1 MKLSV
6 KIAIYVGTLIVV
18 IALGLGILTSFFS
31 SEALYNKVESNLV
44 QLGNEEAKY
53 IDFKIVSKIQI
64 LQEVANGSEVA
75 GMEWDRQKN
84 ALKDTVERLGY
95 LDLAVVLPSG
105 DASYVLSG
113 DKSNLGDR
121 DYVKKALSG
130 KGSVSNVLISK
141 VTGEAVLM
149 YAVPIYNSSKVVGA
163 LVGRTD
169 GNSLNTFTNEI
180 KYGEHDMAF
189 ILGKDSTFYS
199 YPEKDFVLKQINI
212 FKSAESDSSFADL
225 AGQLKKVGLEKQ
237 SAIEYSF
244 KGTNYI
250 AQLTPVKS
258 TGWILCT
265 AVERQEVTDSVN
277 SLVIAIIIASLIF
290 VLIGIVSST
299 LLSVSISRPVV
310 MVSRKLNELANYDF
324 AGKNEALIKYSGR
337 RDEIGQINKSLL
349 TMEDNLLSL
358 IKRIRE
364 ISNRVAASSGEVNQ
378 ATHSIVQVSEQT
390 SVSINEIARGAYEQ
404 ARDTEQGSSYM
415 YNLSDFIISD
425 NKNRVLL
432 NETAVNADK
441 LKEEGLST
449 VNLLME
455 KTKIT
460 NIATNEIQKVIAET
474 QESSQKIQL
483 ASQMIEKITQQ
494 TNLLALNASI
504 EAARAGE
511 AGRGFAVVA
520 EEIGKLAEQS
530 TSFTQQI
537 NNVIKELTQKIEFT
551 VRTISEVD
559 RTISAQTDMVG
570 ETKEKFDGIAEAV
583 SKMRSVIDALS
594 MSGKEMEGK
603 KDEMIQILGNL
614 SAISEENAA
623 ATQETLATVESQ
635 TSSIS
640 KIAGISSELAELAGE
655 IKENISRFKFD

>member
-349 TMEDNLLSL
+349 TMENNLLSL

-415 YNLSDFIISD
+415 YKLSDFIISD
-425 NKNRVLL
+425 NKNRELL

-474 QESSQKIQL
+474 QESSQKIQI

-594 MSGKEMEGK
+594 TSGKDMEGK

>member
-18 IALGLGILTSFFS
+18 IALGLGILTSIFS
-31 SEALYNKVESNLV
+31 SKALYNKVESNLV

-64 LQEVANGSEVA
+64 LQEVANGSEVT

-121 DYVKKALSG
+121 DYVKKALG
-130 KGSVSNVLISK
+130 GQGSVSNVLISK

-149 YAVPIYNSSKVVGA
+149 YAVPIYNGSKVVGA

-212 FKSAESDSSFADL
+212 YKSAESDSSFADL

-244 KGTNYI
+244 KGTKYI

-277 SLVIAIIIASLIF
+277 SLVIAIIVASLIF

-299 LLSVSISRPVV
+299 LMSVSISRPVV
-310 MVSRKLNELANYDF
+310 TVSRKLNELANYDF

-337 RDEIGQINKSLL
+337 KDEIGHINKSLL
-349 TMEDNLLSL
+349 TMENNLLSL

-364 ISNRVAASSGEVNQ
+364 ISNRVAASSGEVKH
-378 ATHSIVQVSEQT
+378 ATHSIVQVSEQA

-415 YNLSDFIISD
+415 YKLSDFIISD
-425 NKNRVLL
+425 NKNRELL

-474 QESSQKIQL
+474 QESSQKIQI

-594 MSGKEMEGK
+594 TSGKEMEGK

-640 KIAGISSELAELAGE
+640 KIADISSELAVLAGE

>member
-1 MKLSV
+1 
-6 KIAIYVGTLIVV
+6 
-18 IALGLGILTSFFS
+18 
-31 SEALYNKVESNLV
+31 
-44 QLGNEEAKY
+44 
-53 IDFKIVSKIQI
+53 
-64 LQEVANGSEVA
+64 
-75 GMEWDRQKN
+75 
-84 ALKDTVERLGY
+84 
-95 LDLAVVLPSG
+95 
-105 DASYVLSG
+105 
-113 DKSNLGDR
+113 
-121 DYVKKALSG
+121 
-130 KGSVSNVLISK
+130 
-141 VTGEAVLM
+141 
-149 YAVPIYNSSKVVGA
+149 
-163 LVGRTD
+163 
-169 GNSLNTFTNEI
+169 
-180 KYGEHDMAF
+180 
-189 ILGKDSTFYS
+189 
-199 YPEKDFVLKQINI
+199 
-212 FKSAESDSSFADL
+212 
-225 AGQLKKVGLEKQ
+225 
-237 SAIEYSF
+237 
-244 KGTNYI
+244 
-250 AQLTPVKS
+250 
-258 TGWILCT
+258 
-265 AVERQEVTDSVN
+265 
-277 SLVIAIIIASLIF
+277 
-290 VLIGIVSST
+290 
-299 LLSVSISRPVV
+299 

-349 TMEDNLLSL
+349 TMENNLLSL

-425 NKNRVLL
+425 NKNRELL

-474 QESSQKIQL
+474 QESSQKIQI

-594 MSGKEMEGK
+594 TSGKEMEGK

-623 ATQETLATVESQ
+623 ATQETLATVETQ

-640 KIAGISSELAELAGE
+640 KIADISSELAELAGE
-655 IKENISRFKFD
+655 IKENISRFKLD

>member
-130 KGSVSNVLISK
+130 KGTVSNVLISK

-149 YAVPIYNSSKVVGA
+149 YAVPIYNGSKVVGA

-212 FKSAESDSSFADL
+212 FKSAESDSSFGDL

-237 SAIEYSF
+237 AAIEYSF
-244 KGTNYI
+244 KGTKYI

-265 AVERQEVTDSVN
+265 AVERQGVTDSVN
-277 SLVIAIIIASLIF
+277 SLVIAIIVASLIF

>member
-64 LQEVANGSEVA
+64 LQEVANGSEVT

-130 KGSVSNVLISK
+130 QGSVSNVLISK

-149 YAVPIYNSSKVVGA
+149 YAVPIYKGSKVVGA

-180 KYGEHDMAF
+180 KYGDHDMAF

-212 FKSAESDSSFADL
+212 FKSAESDSSLADL
-225 AGQLKKVGLEKQ
+225 AGQLKKAGLEKQ

-244 KGTNYI
+244 KGTKYI

-277 SLVIAIIIASLIF
+277 SLVIAIIVASLIF

-349 TMEDNLLSL
+349 TMENNLLSL

-425 NKNRVLL
+425 NKNRELL

-474 QESSQKIQL
+474 QESSQKIQI

-594 MSGKEMEGK
+594 TSGKEMEGK

-623 ATQETLATVESQ
+623 ATQETLATVETQ

-640 KIAGISSELAELAGE
+640 KIADISSELAELAGE
-655 IKENISRFKFD
+655 IKENISRFKLD

>member
-44 QLGNEEAKY
+44 QLGNEESKY

-64 LQEVANGSEVA
+64 LQEVANQSEVT
-75 GMEWDRQKN
+75 GMEWDKQKN

-105 DASYVLSG
+105 DASYIVSG

-130 KGSVSNVLISK
+130 EGCVSNVLISK

-149 YAVPIYNSSKVVGA
+149 YAVPIYNGSKVVGA

-169 GNSLNTFTNEI
+169 GNSLNTFTDEI
-180 KYGEHDMAF
+180 KYGKHDMAF

-199 YPEKDFVLKQINI
+199 YPEKDFVLKQVNI
-212 FKSAESDSSFADL
+212 FKAAESDSSFSNL

-237 SAIEYSF
+237 AAIEYSF
-244 KGTNYI
+244 KGTKYI
-250 AQLTPVKS
+250 AELTPIKS

-277 SLVIAIIIASLIF
+277 NLVIAIIVASLIF
-290 VLIGIVSST
+290 VIIGIVSST

-310 MVSRKLNELANYDF
+310 TVSKKLNDLANYDF
-324 AGKNEALIKYSGR
+324 EGKDEVLVKYSGR
-337 RDEIGQINKSLL
+337 KDEIGQINKSLL

-358 IKRIRE
+358 IRRISD
-364 ISNRVAASSGEVNQ
+364 ISNRVADSSGEVNQ
-378 ATHSIVQVSEQT
+378 ATRSIVQVSEQA

-404 ARDTEQGSSYM
+404 AKDTEQGSSNM
-415 YNLSDFIISD
+415 HNLSEFIIND
-425 NKNRVLL
+425 NKNRELL
-432 NETAVNADK
+432 SETAVNADK

-460 NIATNEIQKVIAET
+460 NTATNEIQKVIAET
-474 QESSQKIQL
+474 QESSQKIQI

-559 RTISAQTDMVG
+559 RTIMAQTEMVG
-570 ETKEKFDGIAEAV
+570 ETKEKFDGIAEAI
-583 SKMRSVIDALS
+583 SKMRSVIDDLS
-594 MSGKEMEGK
+594 ASGNEMESK
-603 KDEMIQILGNL
+603 KDEMVQILGNL
-614 SAISEENAA
+614 SAISQENAA

-640 KIAGISSELAELAGE
+640 RIADISSELAELARE
-655 IKENISRFKFD
+655 IKENINRFKFN